1 MNALEKTRLALVAGR
16 DELITEISAINF
28 EYWDW
33 FQAENEKVQKL
44 RAAGLTDKL
53 LAHVAPVLEK
63 KRSGRQQ
70 AKNSGDSQNITSTKY
85 YLVWKLFNNQGFRRV
100 NKHASAHIT
109 VSSHDHIAT
118 VVGKHCTWELQKFLE
133 TEAKLAPLRL
143 ELDGLHHAEVKIK
156 AAMRTYARKFNQQ
169 KES

>member
-70 AKNSGDSQNITSTKY
+70 AKNSGDAQNITSTKY
-85 YLVWKLFNNQGFRRV
+85 YLV
-100 NKHASAHIT
+100 
-109 VSSHDHIAT
+109 
-118 VVGKHCTWELQKFLE
+118 
-133 TEAKLAPLRL
+133 
-143 ELDGLHHAEVKIK
+143 
-156 AAMRTYARKFNQQ
+156 
-169 KES
+169 